1 MDKLLT
7 LKDAAAVLNIK
18 PYRIGYVL
26 AVKLVPEPA
35 LRFGNKRVFNPQDIQ
50 RLADH
55 FGVKLASTTSSTD
68 PVHASETKTQ
78 VCAAG

>member
-1 MDKLLT
+1 MEELFT
-7 LKDAAAVLNIK
+7 LKDAAAVLDIK

-26 AVKLVPEPA
+26 AVKLVPEPV

-55 FGVKLASTTSSTD
+55 FGVKLASPTTPTN
-68 PVHASETKTQ
+68 HASETQTK
-78 VCAAG
+78 VCVAG